1 MEQQILYLLRW
12 SFFQIIYN
20 LSNLT
25 SNKKRMGVMYVKI
38 FEQGNEKLP
47 SSATKDFARSNL
59 FSVGTNQLLWSLNI
73 IT

>member
-1 MEQQILYLLRW
+1 
-12 SFFQIIYN
+12 
-20 LSNLT
+20 
-25 SNKKRMGVMYVKI
+25 MGVMYVKI
-38 FEQGNEKLP
+38 FEKGNEKLP